1 MFKSYLEK
9 ELTLLLYSVSS
20 SRFILC
26 PEFRTPR
33 LSILSLE
40 SSKLKKVTIVQEEN
54 SAEEF
59 AFQENDK
66 YVWNEAR
73 QRLYIFTA
81 THQFFEIKINM
92 ENGISEEKQT
102 LEDYEYLPM
111 NIGLCTFVGT
121 KNDGLFSFGGIKR

>member
-1 MFKSYLEK
+1 M
-9 ELTLLLYSVSS
+9 
-20 SRFILC
+20 
-26 PEFRTPR
+26 
-33 LSILSLE
+33 
-40 SSKLKKVTIVQEEN
+40 QEEN